1 MSAFARHGFM
11 GQPRSMDACGRVVG
25 PDDRL
30 GVFKSSLQDG
40 GSLDYTVALE
50 SF

>member
-1 MSAFARHGFM
+1 MDSWASQARWTL
-11 GQPRSMDACGRVVG
+11 CGRVVG

-30 GVFKSSLQDG
+30 GVFESSLRDG